1 MIGNNKIVTFESD
14 KKILFKMEN
23 DKSYIAHIIKA
34 IEKKYFKYSLVG
46 VLDILSCLNYR
57 IKNYHMSYFYSE
69 EGIKQYCNIENI
81 VYNIL
86 SLIRLGYYKEGRKRY
101 EENKEIIVEYFNSKD
116 EVLKEFIELFVILD
130 INNEK
135 IDKDKI
141 LKEYPDKIVRLY
153 ILMNNNKVDSII
165 DIIKEFSNDEMI
177 LSHIYYYLSKY
188 HNKSYIKK
196 AYVFGYKE
204 DILYDLVD
212 FSYED
217 LELDDLKGY
226 ALDKEKVVD
235 NINITHYNF
244 IDDSIE
250 ILSYENE
257 INMSMHIIR
266 TCKGIILLDMGAG
279 FNENGDTIYIDVK
292 RELEKYKINYKDILG
307 IFISH
312 GHFDHYGSLL
322 VEKLDIPIYMTSIT
336 KEIIEESNAE
346 FQGRLNNVRI
356 IKCNEEFSVGEFK
369 IRAVENGHI
378 LGSCAFDIEVVG
390 KRIVYLGDFCLSDQF
405 TVSGLDLYKLIND
418 RKIDY
423 LIMETTYG
431 ENKFSLTLDDKRK
444 ILGSVTKASLESG
457 VKVFIPSFAVG
468 RAQEVLMSIKEA
480 NIKYPIIVDG
490 AAGKLT
496 YYYQKKSKCNNLVG
510 ECVEIIENE
519 DAERAYQLSSII
531 IASSGMLRKGSRS
544 YEYFNVLKYKEKTT
558 VIQAGYMPKKNLVL
572 KEMEFMN
579 NKTISLHDISLSA
592 HSSYD
597 ELIFTMIKLKPKN
610 LILVHGQ
617 GIEGISMKNTVLV
630 H

>member
-1 MIGNNKIVTFESD
+1 MIENNKIIHFESD
-14 KKILFKMEN
+14 KKILFKMDS
-23 DKSYIAHIIKA
+23 DKSYIAHIIRA
-34 IEKKYFKYSLVG
+34 LEKKYFKYSLVG

-69 EGIKQYCNIENI
+69 EGLKQCRNTENI

-86 SLIRLGYYKEGRKRY
+86 SLLRLGYYKEGRKRY
-101 EENKEIIVEYFNSKD
+101 EENREIIVDCFNNKD
-116 EVLKEFIELFVILD
+116 EVVKEYIELFIMLD
-130 INNEK
+130 INNEE

-141 LKEYPDKIVRLY
+141 LKGYPDKIVRLY
-153 ILMNNNKVDSII
+153 ILMNNMKIDSII

-188 HNKSYIKK
+188 HNKNYIKK

-217 LELDDLKGY
+217 LELEDLKGY
-226 ALDKEKVVD
+226 ALDGEKIID

-244 IDDSIE
+244 TDDSVE

-279 FNENGDTIYIDVK
+279 FDENGNTIYIDVK
-292 RELEKYKINYKDILG
+292 RELEKYNINYKDILG

-322 VEKLDIPIYMTSIT
+322 IDDLDIPIYMTSIT
-336 KEIIEESNAE
+336 KDIIEESNSE
-346 FQGRLNNVRI
+346 FQGRLNNVKI
-356 IKCNEEFSVGEFK
+356 IRSNDEILLGSFK
-369 IRAVENGHI
+369 IKAVENGHI

-390 KRIVYLGDFCLSDQF
+390 KRIIYLGDFCLSDQF
-405 TVSGLDLYKLIND
+405 TVLGLDIYKLIDN
-418 RKIDY
+418 RKVDY

-444 ILGSVTKASLESG
+444 ILGSVTKASIDSG

-468 RAQEVLMSIKEA
+468 RAQEVLMSIKK
-480 NIKYPIIVDG
+480 NDIKYPIIVDG
-490 AAGKLT
+490 AAGKIT
-496 YYYQKKSKCNNLVG
+496 YYYQKRSKCSNLIG
-510 ECVEIIENE
+510 ECVEIVENE
-519 DAERAYQLSSII
+519 DAERMYQLSSII
-531 IASSGMLRKGSRS
+531 IASSGMLRRGSRS

-558 VIQAGYMPKKNLVL
+558 VIKAGYMPKKNLIL

-579 NKTISLHDISLSA
+579 NKTINLYDISLSA

-597 ELIFTMIKLKPKN
+597 ELIFTMLKLKPKN
-610 LILVHGQ
+610 LILVHGE
-617 GIEGISMKNTVLV
+617 GIEGISMKNTVV
-630 H
+630 VK